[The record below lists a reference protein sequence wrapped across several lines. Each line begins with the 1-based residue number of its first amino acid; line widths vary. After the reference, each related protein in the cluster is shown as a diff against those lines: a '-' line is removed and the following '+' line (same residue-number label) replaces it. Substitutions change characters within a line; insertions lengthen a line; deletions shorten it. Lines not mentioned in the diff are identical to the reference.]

1 MPDKVPFPAGRTAR
15 DVAQAMIRTVRDV
28 HMQNVMKTLNP
39 RNVQRLYHGVTWR
52 THSGDASAKQPST
65 MKQHQIEHLVKF
77 EDVVAHRL
85 EIIPLGIR
93 SIVGGMQDQ
102 LMSQLY
108 STMHESTEK
117 SGNVVSAGE
126 VGSNTLAFL
135 EMLKKIEFGVDEAGQ
150 VTLPELH
157 LAPGNP
163 LFEQLQKAGPEF
175 EAEVD
180 KVIQQKSAKAL
191 ERERER
197 ISRFKA

>member
-1 MPDKVPFPAGRTAR
+1 MEDKVPFPAGAKAR
-15 DVAQAMIRTVRDV
+15 EVAQAMVRTVRDF

-39 RNVQRLYHGVTWR
+39 RNVQRMYHGVSWR
-52 THSGDASAKQPST
+52 THSGDASAKEPST
-65 MKQHQIEHLVKF
+65 MKQHQIEHVVKF

-85 EIIPLGIR
+85 EIIPLTIR

-108 STMHESTEK
+108 STEK
-117 SGNVVSAGE
+117 SGNVVNAGQ

-135 EMLKKIEFGVDEAGQ
+135 EMLKKIEFGVDEEGR

-180 KVIQQKSAKAL
+180 RVIQEKSAKAL